1 VTTHQEV
8 EEDMMITLVV
18 VAVVVEEDL
27 QTIGTM
33 EEAAV
38 HLRSIEEA
46 ETIVVT
52 AKKEKNNS
60 HRCMFTL
67 FGYIALVVHVFGSKT
82 FVNIIKKGRSNY

>member
-18 VAVVVEEDL
+18 VVAVVVEEEDL

-52 AKKEKNNS
+52 AKKREK
-60 HRCMFTL
+60 
-67 FGYIALVVHVFGSKT
+67 
-82 FVNIIKKGRSNY
+82 